1 MLATHPPSPSTGAW
15 LRWPQQRRSKM
26 AEAEIMAEEMQ
37 SPKKVAFANRKYTN
51 EEKRAMEEEEL
62 EQMLKEQKGEAEEVE
77 EPKEEEPTGAEE
89 KTFKKRYSD
98 LRRHQQKQA
107 EEFKTELA
115 ELRSQLSA
123 ATQKEMKLPK
133 SDEDIETWAKDY
145 PDVAAIVETIAMKKA
160 REQSSAL
167 EERMKA
173 IDELHTSATKE
184 KAEAALMQMHPD
196 FDEIRDSDSFH
207 EWAEE
212 QPKWVQDALYENDND
227 ARSAARAID
236 LYKADMGIGSEKK
249 TKRSKSAAE
258 AVSTKASR
266 SKPAEN
272 EASSYLKES
281 QVQKM
286 SPQEYEK
293 NSDEIMEAIRSGK
306 FIYDVSGSAR

>member
-1 MLATHPPSPSTGAW
+1 
-15 LRWPQQRRSKM
+15 M
-26 AEAEIMAEEMQ
+26 AEAAEIMAEEMQ

-51 EEKRAMEEEEL
+51 EEKRKMEEEEL
-62 EQMLKEQKGEAEEVE
+62 EQLLKEQRGEVE
-77 EPKEEEPTGAEE
+77 QEATEPEEEEEPTSAEE

-107 EEFKTELA
+107 EEFKA
-115 ELRSQLSA
+115 ELDALKRQLSE
-123 ATQKEMKLPK
+123 ATKKEMKLPK
-133 SDEDIETWAKDY
+133 SDEDIEQWAADY

-167 EERMKA
+167 EERLKA
-173 IDELHTSATKE
+173 IDEMQLSATKE
-184 KAEAALMQMHPD
+184 KAEAELMRLHPD
-196 FDEIRDSDSFH
+196 FDEIRDDDAFH

-212 QPKWVQDALYENDND
+212 QPKWVQDALYDNDND

-236 LYKADMGIGSEKK
+236 LYKADMGIDKK
-249 TKRSKSAAE
+249 KPKSDKDAAKS
-258 AVSTKASR
+258 VSTKNSR
-266 SKPAEN
+266 SKPQEN
-272 EASSYLKES
+272 EASTYLKES

-293 NSDEIMEAIRSGK
+293 RSDEIMEAIRTGK